1 MFLEKV
7 DKIIILL
14 RLMSDNPKISAD
26 EMKNELE
33 LTNRTVQRYISDMKS
48 RKIIDRLGL
57 DKGGSWKVLL

>member
-1 MFLEKV
+1 
-7 DKIIILL
+7 
-14 RLMSDNPKISAD
+14 MSDNPKISAD